1 MFDDK
6 KRKYK
11 SYSIY
16 TDTSRMKRRNGSI
29 DFISSG
35 YVPRRDLYH
44 MPIIPK
50 KDKNNEIQKKF
61 FDERYCYLYE
71 NAPYILFFILIVV

>member
-6 KRKYK
+6 GKKNR

-16 TDTSRMKRRNGSI
+16 TDISRMKRRNGSI

-50 KDKNNEIQKKF
+50 KDKNNEIQKNF
-61 FDERYCYLYE
+61 LMRD
-71 NAPYILFFILIVV
+71 IVICMRMLHIFYFL